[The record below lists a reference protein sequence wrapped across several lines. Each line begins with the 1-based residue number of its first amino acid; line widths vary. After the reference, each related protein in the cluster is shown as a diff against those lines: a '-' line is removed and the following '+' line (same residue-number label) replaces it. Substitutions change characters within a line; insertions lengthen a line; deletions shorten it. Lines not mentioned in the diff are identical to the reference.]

1 MTTAL
6 LFVQNIPWILIA
18 LSCAALL
25 VFIAYRLIKAK
36 KDGKNSCGCGCSQ
49 CAMRDVC
56 HAQKSQ
62 KDNQKD

>member
-18 LSCAALL
+18 VAFAALL
-25 VFIAYRLIKAK
+25 AFIAYRLIKAK
-36 KDGKNSCGCGCSQ
+36 KDGKSSCGCGCGQ

-56 HAQKSQ
+56 HAQKSKNSDQ
-62 KDNQKD
+62 KD